1 MPRKPKTHRL
11 NQVKWTD
18 IRETEDWK
26 ELRDKEVED
35 RVDLRIKGA
44 LFKPKTK
51 NQEVLFKYIDEGEI
65 ILVEG
70 PAGCGKSCLTCA
82 KAVEYLLDGT
92 IEQIVIT
99 RALVQCDEELGIL
112 PGNVRE
118 KTESYLA
125 PVIGYFNQF
134 LGKQQVEKLFNE
146 EKLVIVP
153 FALMRGYTF
162 HKAFCI
168 VDECQNSTK
177 SQLKMCLTRLGNDSK
192 MVFLGDTEQSDLGL
206 KKGEKTGFEK
216 VIDELEGIDNKIK
229 IVQLDDCDILRNPL
243 IKKILNAL
251 S

>member
-26 ELRDKEVED
+26 ELRDREVENQ
-35 RVDLRIKGA
+35 VDLKIKGA

-70 PAGCGKSCLTCA
+70 PAGSGKSALTCS
-82 KAVEYLLDGT
+82 KAVEQLIDGRVDKL
-92 IEQIVIT
+92 IIS
-99 RALVQCDEELGIL
+99 RPLVQCSENIGLL

-118 KTESYLA
+118 KVEGYLA
-125 PVIGYFNQF
+125 PILGYLNQF
-134 LGKQQVEKLFNE
+134 LGKQQVEKLFNDE
-146 EKLVIVP
+146 VLQIVP
-153 FALMRGYTF
+153 LALMRGYTF
-162 HKAFCI
+162 HKSFCI
-168 VDECQNSTK
+168 IDECQNTTK
-177 SQLKMCLTRLGNDSK
+177 DQLKMILTRLGNESK